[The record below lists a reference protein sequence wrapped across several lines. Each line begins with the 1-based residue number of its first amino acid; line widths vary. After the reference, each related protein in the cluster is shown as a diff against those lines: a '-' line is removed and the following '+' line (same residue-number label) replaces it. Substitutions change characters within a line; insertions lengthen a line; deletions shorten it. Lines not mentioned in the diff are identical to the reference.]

1 MNITKK
7 LLVVAVAGLLFAS
20 CKETPKSDVEG
31 TPTTTVDTTNTT
43 AAVTKVAPENLQ
55 TASFTIDGMS
65 CAVMCAAKIEK
76 ELASQEGVQSA
87 KVDFDSKKATI
98 EYDATKQSPEKL
110 AKTAEAVAGGKLYKV
125 SDIKSSS
132 DQASLLDQEKPAK
145 NAKAKTEKAKTT
157 TTTEEKDKSCHESGT
172 GKKACCAEKKTTTT

>member
-7 LLVVAVAGLLFAS
+7 LLVVAVAGLLFSS
-20 CKETPKSDVEG
+20 CKETTKNDVEG
-31 TPTTTVDTTNTT
+31 TPTTTVDTINTT
-43 AAVTKVAPENLQ
+43 AAVIKVAPENLQ

-132 DQASLLDQEKPAK
+132 DQALLLDQEKPAK
-145 NAKAKTEKAKTT
+145 NAKAKKEKTKT
-157 TTTEEKDKSCHESGT
+157 TTTEEKGKSCHESGT